1 MQVRW
6 CCNGRAGRISKYNL
20 TIYVYYSFDFL
31 FRVLYNMSKVA
42 SLKALFKTMRIIDA
56 VELSYSSVQ
65 RGWDVN
71 GGMYMICLHLVK
83 SLLFVWC
90 VVGIPIAER
99 NVTQW
104 VKLCQERLSP
114 PPVNIS
120 SLAPLIIRGTS
131 EGSKGVSSVSA
142 AAPSSTKHHTHT
154 QPQPQSSVQTSLV
167 SSLQLAGTG
176 IGTVSDTG
184 TGGHAGTVTAEAAG
198 EAGDASVTTIRRSN
212 SLNRLN

>member
-1 MQVRW
+1 M
-6 CCNGRAGRISKYNL
+6 
-20 TIYVYYSFDFL
+20 
-31 FRVLYNMSKVA
+31 
-42 SLKALFKTMRIIDA
+42 
-56 VELSYSSVQ
+56 
-65 RGWDVN
+65 
-71 GGMYMICLHLVK
+71 
-83 SLLFVWC
+83 
-90 VVGIPIAER
+90 GIPIAER

-184 TGGHAGTVTAEAAG
+184 TGGHAGTAEAAG